1 MPQIADPTG
10 VPIEIAPGQG
20 NLRYTSAPF
29 AFGEGEYALGAPLV
43 GGRIVSFAKIFVSQ
57 PWVAAA
63 AMRLLTWSVRVP
75 LKAYERTGENDRRR
89 LQANEHPLAAALVSP
104 WPRGSQ
110 AQLVQALLGPML
122 VHGTSLTEAQ
132 SGAKNKIQ
140 FLPADWRAVTPIM
153 PTFNEIAGWKVNES
167 GDERIITVDTALQ
180 VSYWSPIGP
189 VGVSPLQQL
198 GTTLAVEDG
207 AQRYQ
212 RSLLGNSARP
222 PSALQSSKEFLGL
235 DVKKQDEMLANLR
248 EDITD
253 IYSGVDNGGK
263 PALLPPG
270 LEWKIVG
277 HSAVEAELID
287 QRKVAREEVAAVYM
301 IPPPMIGILD
311 KATYCL
317 PSDALI
323 ATERGSIPISEVQA
337 GDRVWATTDDGLS
350 LQPVTKS
357 AQTGHKPLVTIR
369 TANRTLRASDNHP
382 VLVARRVKGDRA
394 KRKAGWQREWVPA
407 GSIEVGDLVVT
418 LEELPKHGGRGCPT
432 RAELS
437 TGFAEFCGHYLG
449 NGSMWFDKGEQP
461 AGVSVAR
468 DGSAR
473 YMDHYREVMA
483 AEFRQL
489 ARGGRIDRE
498 DRERLPVLLREEERA
513 TRFSS
518 RLAAEELVELGLGG
532 TAHTKRVPQWVFE
545 LAPDLRAAF
554 VRGFCDA
561 DGHVDK
567 RGHLSVSSANEIM
580 LRQLRELFIGLGVPV
595 CNLRA
600 SRSWVTLPEGRKI
613 FSVLWSFKAADPVAN
628 ATIIGSHDP
637 VDLQRMQNGKP
648 WGKKAYKYSDRHAGP
663 PPEITGCGYARVC
676 AVDRGEISVPVYDL
690 TVPGAHNFIAEGVVV
705 HNSNISVQRQMA
717 YTDSLGPPLVMIEQA
732 INAIIVQG
740 LLREPDVFV
749 EFDFS
754 GVLRGD
760 TAKEIEA
767 LRNAIGTALL
777 TPNEGRAI
785 LNRPPSQQPG
795 ADELWMPT
803 NNLQP
808 IGTVPESED
817 EEEPGTG
824 DVQQE
829 KSPGADS

>member
-1 MPQIADPTG
+1 MPQIADPSG
-10 VPIEIAPGQG
+10 VPIEIGPGRG
-20 NLRYTSAPF
+20 NLRLTSAPF
-29 AFGEGEYALGAPLV
+29 AFGQGEYAVGAPLV

-63 AMRLLTWSVRVP
+63 VMRLLTWSVRVP
-75 LKAYERTGENDRRR
+75 LKVYERTGENDRRR
-89 LQANEHPLAAALVSP
+89 LSPTEHPLSAALVSP

-122 VHGTSLTEAQ
+122 VHGTSLTQ
-132 SGAKNKIQ
+132 VDQGAKNAIR
-140 FLPADWRAVTPIM
+140 FDPADWRGVTPIM

-167 GDERIITVDTALQ
+167 GDERFITVDQALQ

-198 GTTLAVEDG
+198 GTTLAIEDG

-212 RSLLGNSARP
+212 RALLGNSARP

-248 EDITD
+248 EDISD
-253 IYSGVDNGGK
+253 IYGGVDNAGK

-277 HSAVEAELID
+277 HTAVEAELID
-287 QRKVAREEVAAVYM
+287 QRKVAREELAAVYM

-317 PSDALI
+317 PADSLI

-337 GDRVWATTDDGLS
+337 GDRVWATANDGLS
-350 LQPVTKS
+350 LQVVAKS
-357 AQTGHKPLVTIR
+357 GQTGHKPLITIR
-369 TANRTLRASDNHP
+369 TTNRTLRASDNHP
-382 VLVARRVKGDRA
+382 VLIARRIKGDRA
-394 KRKAGWQREWVPA
+394 KRKASWRHEWVPA
-407 GSIEVGDLVVT
+407 GSIAVGDLVVT
-418 LEELPKHGGRGCPT
+418 LEKLPARGGRDCQT
-432 RAELS
+432 RPVS

-449 NGSMWFDKGEQP
+449 NGSMWFDHGEQP
-461 AGVSVAR
+461 AGVSIAR
-468 DGSAR
+468 DGDAR
-473 YMDHYREVMA
+473 YMDHYREVMVS
-483 AEFRQL
+483 EFRQL
-489 ARGGRIDRE
+489 ARGGTIDRK
-498 DRERLPVLLREEERA
+498 DRERLPIALREEERA

-518 RLAAEELVELGLGG
+518 RLAAEELIELGLGG
-532 TAHTKRVPQWVFE
+532 TAHTKRIPEWVFE

-554 VRGFCDA
+554 LRGFCDA

-567 RGHLSVSSANEIM
+567 RGHLAVSSANETM

-600 SRSWVTLPEGRKI
+600 NRSWVKLPDGRKI
-613 FSVLWSFKAADPVAN
+613 FSVMWSFKAADSVAN
-628 ATIIGSHDP
+628 AAIISSHDP
-637 VDLQRMQNGKP
+637 VDMQRMQAGKP
-648 WGKKAYKYSDRHAGP
+648 WGPKAYRYRDRHAGAP
-663 PPEITGCGYARVC
+663 PTIDGCGYARVC
-676 AVDRGEISVPVYDL
+676 SVDRGEVSVPVYDL
-690 TVPGAHNFIAEGVVV
+690 TIPGAHNFIAEGIVV

-740 LLREPDVFV
+740 LLREPDIYV

-767 LRNAIGTALL
+767 LRNAISSALL
-777 TPNEGRAI
+777 TPNEGRTI
-785 LNRPPSQQPG
+785 MNRPPSIQPG

-803 NNLQP
+803 NNLAP
-808 IGTVPESED
+808 IGSVPANED
-817 EEEPGTG
+817 EEEADTG